1 MQRGRQFPQI
11 REEMRMKGNLQT
23 VTGMLALILQLGI
36 TMLVPILF
44 CTLGGAWLGR
54 RVGLMWLAVVGFVVG
69 AIAGMQGA
77 WQLVKRMT
85 RDWPKD
91 PTSEEELKKAERE
104 RADEGVATDE

>member
-1 MQRGRQFPQI
+1 
-11 REEMRMKGNLQT
+11 MKGNLQT

-54 RVGLMWLAVVGFVVG
+54 RFDLIGLAVVGFVIG
-69 AIAGMQGA
+69 AVAGMQGA

-91 PTSEEELKKAERE
+91 PVSEEKLKRAERE
-104 RADEGVATDE
+104 RADEGVEADE